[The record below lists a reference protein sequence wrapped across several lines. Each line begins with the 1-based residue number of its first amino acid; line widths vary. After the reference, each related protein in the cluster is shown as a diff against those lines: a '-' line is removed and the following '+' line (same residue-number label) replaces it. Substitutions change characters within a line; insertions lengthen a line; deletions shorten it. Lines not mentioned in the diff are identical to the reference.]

1 MSAAPSPSYLSLPHS
16 RRLTLRAPPP
26 PPSFLTTTTTTTTHR
41 VRTLIEN
48 CVRKRERGMFV
59 IIGDKARDQVV
70 NLHNMLSR
78 TVVKVSSRSTRVAS
92 TRVAPIP

>member
-1 MSAAPSPSYLSLPHS
+1 
-16 RRLTLRAPPP
+16 
-26 PPSFLTTTTTTTTHR
+26 
-41 VRTLIEN
+41 
-48 CVRKRERGMFV
+48 MFV